1 MIEYYRFLGTKEYAE
16 EFLNGSLYMN
26 SMGYFWENGFE
37 GQRDFAEGSLVTM
50 NPSQTP
56 FPEDLKGVIKGNI
69 VTRAV
74 GYRYCNICSFTRL
87 VVNHKQKYV
96 IRFNPKMRDFGKYVV
111 RIKNFDEFLK
121 RIISATRVNKDIAIG
136 GPVRYVEPSNEIE
149 LNCFCKADVF
159 NWQFEWRVAYLHD
172 IEELKKDAK
181 SERLLQKQFEGKKFV
196 LNIGNI
202 ADICELYSANDM
214 WNDQLKGIYPDYT
227 IYETPLQKGEFS
239 DEEMRE
245 LLAEVNYGFGV
256 NVNNEFEFQQIVQS
270 ILNYNITLFRI

>member
-1 MIEYYRFLGTKEYAE
+1 MIEYYRFLRTKEYAE

-74 GYRYCNICSFTRL
+74 GYRYCNICCFTRL

-96 IRFNPKMRDFGKYVV
+96 IRFNPKMRDFGEYVV

-121 RIISATRVNKDIAIG
+121 RIISATLDNKDIAIG

-172 IEELKKDAK
+172 IEELKKMRK
-181 SERLLQKQFEGKKFV
+181 VNRYYR
-196 LNIGNI
+196 NN
-202 ADICELYSANDM
+202 
-214 WNDQLKGIYPDYT
+214 LKGKSLY
-227 IYETPLQKGEFS
+227 
-239 DEEMRE
+239 
-245 LLAEVNYGFGV
+245 
-256 NVNNEFEFQQIVQS
+256 
-270 ILNYNITLFRI
+270 